1 MRKTISRTFQWSARI
16 LCAVAL
22 LFVGFA
28 HQPVVATADE
38 ISPIELAQYRL
49 PDGSLPILCITYK
62 DADGKVHGKA
72 YAPGCEACRG
82 KVHGKAYAPGCEACR
97 IASAAMLPTPPTE
110 ICERLVSLHR
120 EIVVARSEAFHR
132 QLYPPNTGPRAP
144 PLLDIVG

>member
-1 MRKTISRTFQWSARI
+1 MRKTISRTWQWGARI

-22 LFVGFA
+22 LLVGFA
-28 HQPVVATADE
+28 HQPIMATPDE

-72 YAPGCEACRG
+72 YAPACQ
-82 KVHGKAYAPGCEACR
+82 ACR
-97 IASAAMLPTPPTE
+97 IASAALLPTPPTE
-110 ICERLVSLHR
+110 ICERLASPR
-120 EIVVARSEAFHR
+120 GETIGARPEAFHR

-144 PLLDIVG
+144 PVLDIVG

>member
-1 MRKTISRTFQWSARI
+1 MRKTISLTWQWSVRI

-38 ISPIELAQYRL
+38 ISPLEIAQYRL

-72 YAPGCEACRG
+72 YAPGCEACR
-82 KVHGKAYAPGCEACR
+82 
-97 IASAAMLPTPPTE
+97 IASAAVLPTPPTDVY
-110 ICERLVSLHR
+110 ERLVSQR
-120 EIVVARSEAFHR
+120 GEIVVVKSEAFYR

-144 PLLDIVG
+144 PILETVG

>member
-1 MRKTISRTFQWSARI
+1 MRKTISLTWQWSVRI

-38 ISPIELAQYRL
+38 ISPLELTQYRL

-72 YAPGCEACRG
+72 YAPGCEACR
-82 KVHGKAYAPGCEACR
+82 
-97 IASAAMLPTPPTE
+97 IASAAVLPTPPTDVY
-110 ICERLVSLHR
+110 ERLVSPR
-120 EIVVARSEAFHR
+120 GEIVVAKSEAFYR

-144 PLLDIVG
+144 PILETVG

>member
-1 MRKTISRTFQWSARI
+1 MRKTISRTWRLGARI

-28 HQPVVATADE
+28 HQPVIATADE

-49 PDGSLPILCITYK
+49 PDGSLPILCITYR
-62 DADGKVHGKA
+62 DAD
-72 YAPGCEACRG
+72 G

-97 IASAAMLPTPPTE
+97 IASAAMLPTPPSE
-110 ICERLVSLHR
+110 ICERLASAR
-120 EIVVARSEAFHR
+120 TETVVTRAEAFHR

-144 PLLDIVG
+144 PLLEIVG

>member
-1 MRKTISRTFQWSARI
+1 MRKAISRTFQWSARI

-28 HQPVVATADE
+28 HQPIIATADE

-72 YAPGCEACRG
+72 YAPGCEACR
-82 KVHGKAYAPGCEACR
+82 

-120 EIVVARSEAFHR
+120 QIVVARSEAFHR

>member
-1 MRKTISRTFQWSARI
+1 MRKTISLTWQWSVRI

-38 ISPIELAQYRL
+38 ISPLEIAQYRL

-72 YAPGCEACRG
+72 YAPGCEACR
-82 KVHGKAYAPGCEACR
+82 
-97 IASAAMLPTPPTE
+97 IASAAVLPTPPTDVY
-110 ICERLVSLHR
+110 ERLVSPR
-120 EIVVARSEAFHR
+120 GEIVVVKSEAFYR

-144 PLLDIVG
+144 PILETVG

>member
-1 MRKTISRTFQWSARI
+1 MRKTISLTWQWSVRI

-38 ISPIELAQYRL
+38 ISPLEIAQYRL

-62 DADGKVHGKA
+62 DADGKVD
-72 YAPGCEACRG
+72 
-82 KVHGKAYAPGCEACR
+82 GKAYAPGCEACR
-97 IASAAMLPTPPTE
+97 IASAAVLPTPPTDVY
-110 ICERLVSLHR
+110 ERLVSQR
-120 EIVVARSEAFHR
+120 GEIVVVKSEAFYR

-144 PLLDIVG
+144 PILETVGYPA

>member
-1 MRKTISRTFQWSARI
+1 MTETLSANAVVGTSMRKTISRTFQWSARI

-28 HQPVVATADE
+28 HQPIVATADE

-49 PDGSLPILCITYK
+49 PDGSLPVLCITYK

-72 YAPGCEACRG
+72 YAPGCEACR
-82 KVHGKAYAPGCEACR
+82 
-97 IASAAMLPTPPTE
+97 IASAAMLPAPPTD
-110 ICERLVSLHR
+110 ICERLASPFG
-120 EIVVARSEAFHR
+120 ETVVARSEAFHR

-144 PLLDIVG
+144 PILAIVG

>member
-1 MRKTISRTFQWSARI
+1 MRKTISLTWQWSVRI

-38 ISPIELAQYRL
+38 ISPLEIAQYRL

-72 YAPGCEACRG
+72 YAPGCET
-82 KVHGKAYAPGCEACR
+82 CR
-97 IASAAMLPTPPTE
+97 IASAAVLPTPSTDVY
-110 ICERLVSLHR
+110 ERLVSPR
-120 EIVVARSEAFHR
+120 GEIVVAKSEAFYR

-144 PLLDIVG
+144 PILETVG

>member
-1 MRKTISRTFQWSARI
+1 MSETLSANAVVGTSMRKTISRIGQWSTRI

-22 LFVGFA
+22 LLVGFA
-28 HQPVVATADE
+28 HQPIVAIADE
-38 ISPIELAQYRL
+38 VSPIELAQYRL

-72 YAPGCEACRG
+72 YAPGCEACR
-82 KVHGKAYAPGCEACR
+82 
-97 IASAAMLPTPPTE
+97 IASAAMLPTPPTD
-110 ICERLVSLHR
+110 ICECLASLR
-120 EIVVARSEAFHR
+120 GETVVARSEAFHR